1 MIFIDSNI
9 FIFANIK
16 EYPEYE
22 TAKEKIEKLIGTD
35 TLAVNSI
42 IVSEVQYKLYRLLGS
57 KESLKRTLN
66 ILSSEYVKYIPIE
79 KDTIMEAVN
88 LSYSKNIRINDA
100 IIARHAMDSNAD
112 LLTDNVKD
120 FKKIPRLNLIPL
132 KD

>member
-22 TAKEKIEKLIGTD
+22 TAKEKIEKIVETD
-35 TLAVNSI
+35 TLAVDSI

-57 KESLKRTLN
+57 KEALKRTLK
-66 ILSSEYVKYIPIE
+66 ILSSEYVNYIPIE
-79 KDTIMEAVN
+79 KNTVTGAVN

-100 IIARHAMDSNAD
+100 IIGRHVLDSNAS
-112 LLTDNVKD
+112 LLTDNLKD
-120 FKKIPRLNLIPL
+120 FKKIPGLNLIPL

>member
-22 TAKEKIEKLIGTD
+22 TAKEKIEKIVETD
-35 TLAVNSI
+35 ILAVNPI
-42 IVSEVQYKLYRLLGS
+42 IISEVNYKLYRLLGS
-57 KESLKRTLN
+57 KESMKRTLK
-66 ILSSEYVKYIPIE
+66 ILSSEYVNYIPIE
-79 KDTIMEAVN
+79 KNTVTGAVN

-100 IIARHAMDSNAD
+100 IIARHALDSNAS
-112 LLTDNVKD
+112 LLTDNLKD
-120 FKKIPRLNLIPL
+120 FKKIPGLNLIPL